1 MSKSLIVCLNG
12 EMISVP
18 AVEQQDAGQTILVPL
33 VPYGWVEVT
42 SLGSKHLSFAGTA
55 VASQQDSSDIA
66 SLVDA
71 IKAQT
76 QALINQ
82 TIAISELVN
91 SNLDLVD
98 SLAAED
104 VQGAAGNGTLDD
116 HDDCL

>member
-1 MSKSLIVCLNG
+1 MSKTLIVCLNG

-18 AVEQQDAGQTILVPL
+18 AVERQDAGQAILVPL
-33 VPYGWVEVT
+33 VPYDWVEVT
-42 SLGSKHLSFAGTA
+42 SKSAKYLSFTGTA

-76 QALINQ
+76 QALSNQ

-104 VQGAAGNGTLDD
+104 VQGTAGNGTLDD
-116 HDDCL
+116 PDAYL